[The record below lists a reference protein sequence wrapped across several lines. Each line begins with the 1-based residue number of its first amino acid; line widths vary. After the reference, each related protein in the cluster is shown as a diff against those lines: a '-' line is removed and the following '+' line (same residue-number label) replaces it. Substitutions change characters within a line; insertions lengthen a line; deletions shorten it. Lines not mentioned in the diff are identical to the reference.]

1 MPKWKKF
8 QEKLGGIR
16 SKKKG
21 EMTSNKL
28 VLSSITRYSFG

>member
-16 SKKKG
+16 SKNEG
-21 EMTSNKL
+21 EMSSNKL
-28 VLSSITRYSFG
+28 VSSSITRYSFG